1 MNIEHTLRIKSA
13 MIIYSLETNL
23 GNYVLNT
30 NLEENLSEATTD
42 IITARISNTP
52 NANTD
57 EKENIAVL
65 VEASYLEEVFNLAI
79 DTTKGTSFENKM
91 KALKQFCLSLNIFDI
106 RNAISHPNRPFPDSF
121 WFRSAAIASD
131 PLILQLGLGEV
142 RQALNAA
149 IEEKLNTPPDEWLN
163 NVKWAIPNT
172 LPTAFDHE
180 ITGLIGREKEYK
192 DLDSILGK
200 PRVNLIAIVAP
211 GGIGKTALTLQ
222 FLKDISLDPKWSEKI
237 NSILFCTLKN
247 ERLTPDGIEKI
258 EVIDG
263 IKQIKESLLSDIQ
276 SLYLDKDI
284 NTFEDACSQLANE
297 KILICIDNLE
307 TLLVHSQQEF
317 VEFNESLPL
326 LWKVLVTSRIT
337 LDSATAVPIQPLGK
351 RHAIN
356 LCRNYFKR
364 KGISNFS
371 QETLELIATKA
382 SYNPLAIRL
391 TIDLYLKGVD
401 ISESMH
407 KSKKDIAAFSYNNLI
422 ESLNQYSVWIL
433 EAIFVSDEVNKSQL
447 IELLDL
453 SNDEI
458 SESINELSRT
468 SLIVR
473 STSETGNDLFQ
484 LSDSI
489 KDLLLVNP
497 INIDVRNKIST
508 RVKERKNK
516 IQEQHKRNQILGIN
530 KFDVEFISQDAL
542 DSVIALVVDLN
553 KVLSRPYAKRN
564 NSDLVYIKNRFG
576 ELIAYNSTNHELLF
590 HYSRILK
597 SLGDEQG
604 HCKII
609 EQALKHDPENPRYL
623 LAQGLFY
630 FHEKNSVAAN
640 VIFETLLKNGFGLPD
655 NSSRKFSS
663 SLTKLHY
670 LSLIQLGDYNTI
682 IEKTK
687 DWKNDPNWSVMMG
700 NSRATALKRSVE
712 LDRNSYDKKSLA
724 YKNVIDIYDHLFNN
738 ESYPYIVCN
747 EAMKFL
753 KDQSNLKVPPY
764 PSEFAYNVVEFV
776 SKHFFN
782 IVNAIKG
789 QSIDS
794 QDNKSFLNHL
804 LSISFENKTNPLS
817 DSDWFTPSREISYDN
832 EHIDELKAADYSIVR
847 ISNIPENNYGVS
859 SFIFAKDDDEN
870 DFFLHVDNF
879 ENGWIKWGYITLDSK
894 LGIKHNGLDD
904 KKATVATEI
913 VEIDQIEL

>member
-1 MNIEHTLRIKSA
+1 
-13 MIIYSLETNL
+13 MIIYSLETSL
-23 GNYVLNT
+23 GNYVLNS
-30 NLEENLSEATTD
+30 NLEENLSESTSE
-42 IITARISNTP
+42 IISARIADNSHNE
-52 NANTD
+52 N
-57 EKENIAVL
+57 KESIAQL
-65 VEASYLEEVFNLAI
+65 VEASYLDEVFNLAI

-172 LPTAFDHE
+172 LPTTFDHE

-192 DLDSILGK
+192 DLDNTLGK

-211 GGIGKTALTLQ
+211 GGVGKTALTLQ

-258 EVIDG
+258 EAIDG
-263 IKQIKESLLSDIQ
+263 IQQIRDSLLEDIK
-276 SLYLDKDI
+276 SIYLDKEI
-284 NTFEDACSQLANE
+284 NSFEEACSKLANE

-326 LWKVLVTSRIT
+326 PWKVLVTSRIT
-337 LDSATAVPIQPLGK
+337 LESATAVPIQPLGK

-364 KGISNFS
+364 KGVSNFS

-391 TIDLYLKGVD
+391 TVDLYLRGID

-407 KSKKDIAAFSYNNLI
+407 QSKKDIAAFSYNNLI
-422 ESLNQYSVWIL
+422 ESLNKYSIWIL

-468 SLIVR
+468 SLIIR

-497 INIDVRNKIST
+497 INIEVRNKISA

-530 KFDVEFISQDAL
+530 KFDVEFISQNAL

-564 NSDLVYIKNRFG
+564 HSDLVDIKNRFG
-576 ELIAYNSTNHELLF
+576 ELIAYNSSNHELLF

-604 HCKII
+604 QSKVIH
-609 EQALKHDPENPRYL
+609 EALKHDPENPRYL
-623 LAQGLFY
+623 LAQALILF
-630 FHEKNSVAAN
+630 HKRNCEEAN
-640 VIFETLLKNGFGLPD
+640 LIFESLLKKGLDLPE
-655 NSSRKFSS
+655 NSSRKFAS
-663 SLTKLHY
+663 SLVKLHY
-670 LSLIQLGDYNTI
+670 LSLIQLGDYPAI
-682 IEKTK
+682 LEKTT

-712 LDRNSYDKKSLA
+712 LDRHDFDKKCSA
-724 YKNVIDIYDHLFNN
+724 YNNILDIYDHLFKND
-738 ESYPYIVCN
+738 SYPYIVCN

-753 KDQSNLKVPPY
+753 KDQSNLKVPPFT
-764 PSEFAYNVVEFV
+764 PEFAYKFTEFV
-776 SKHFFN
+776 AKHFFS

-794 QDNKSFLNHL
+794 YDNNSFLNRIS
-804 LSISFENKTNPLS
+804 SISFETQTNPVLE
-817 DSDWFTPSREISYDN
+817 SDWFSSTREISYDK
-832 EHIDELKAADYSIVR
+832 EHIAELKNDGYLIVQVT
-847 ISNIPENNYGVS
+847 NIPENNYGLS
-859 SFIFAKDDDEN
+859 RFIFAKDKDNN

-879 ENGWIKWGYITLDSK
+879 ESGWTKWGYLALHSKLAIKHSGLDST
-894 LGIKHNGLDD
+894 
-904 KKATVATEI
+904 KATVASEI
-913 VEIDQIEL
+913 VEIDQIEI

>member
-1 MNIEHTLRIKSA
+1 
-13 MIIYSLETNL
+13 MIIYSLETSL
-23 GNYVLNT
+23 GNYVLNS
-30 NLEENLSEATTD
+30 NLEENLSESTSE
-42 IITARISNTP
+42 IISARIADNSHNE
-52 NANTD
+52 N
-57 EKENIAVL
+57 KENIAQL
-65 VEASYLEEVFNLAI
+65 VEASYLDEVFNLAI
-79 DTTKGTSFENKM
+79 DMTKGTSFESKM

-172 LPTAFDHE
+172 LPTTFDHE

-192 DLDSILGK
+192 DLDNTLGK

-211 GGIGKTALTLQ
+211 GGVGKTALTLQ
-222 FLKDISLDPKWSEKI
+222 FLKDISLDPKWSENI

-258 EVIDG
+258 EAIDG
-263 IKQIKESLLSDIQ
+263 IHQIRDSLLEDIK
-276 SLYLDKDI
+276 SIYLDKEI
-284 NTFEDACSQLANE
+284 NSFEEACSKLANE

-326 LWKVLVTSRIT
+326 PWKVLVTSRIT

-364 KGISNFS
+364 KGVSNFS

-391 TIDLYLKGVD
+391 TVDLYLRGID

-407 KSKKDIAAFSYNNLI
+407 QSKKDIAAFSYNNLI
-422 ESLNQYSVWIL
+422 ESLNKYSIWIL

-468 SLIVR
+468 SLIIR

-497 INIDVRNKIST
+497 INIDVRNKISA

-530 KFDVEFISQDAL
+530 KFDVEFISQNAL
-542 DSVIALVVDLN
+542 DSVVALVVDLN

-564 NSDLVYIKNRFG
+564 HSDLVDIKNRFG
-576 ELIAYNSTNHELLF
+576 ELIAYNSSNHELLF

-604 HCKII
+604 QSKVIH
-609 EQALKHDPENPRYL
+609 EALKHDPENPRYL
-623 LAQGLFY
+623 LAQALFL
-630 FHEKNSVAAN
+630 FHKRNCEEAN
-640 VIFETLLKNGFGLPD
+640 LIFESLLKKGLGLPE
-655 NSSRKFSS
+655 NSSRKFAS
-663 SLTKLHY
+663 SLVKLHY
-670 LSLIQLGDYNTI
+670 LSLIQIGDYTAI
-682 IEKTK
+682 LEKTT
-687 DWKNDPNWSVMMG
+687 DWKNDANWSVMMG

-712 LDRNSYDKKSLA
+712 LDRHDFDKKCSA
-724 YKNVIDIYDHLFNN
+724 YNNVLDIYDHLFKND
-738 ESYPYIVCN
+738 SYPYIVCN

-753 KDQSNLKVPPY
+753 KDQSNLKVPPFT
-764 PSEFAYNVVEFV
+764 PEFAYKFTEFV
-776 SKHFFN
+776 AKHFFN

-794 QDNKSFLNHL
+794 YDNNSFLNRIS
-804 LSISFENKTNPLS
+804 SISFETKTNPVLE
-817 DSDWFTPSREISYDN
+817 SDWFTSTREISYDK
-832 EHIDELKAADYSIVR
+832 EHIAELKDDGYLIVR
-847 ISNIPENNYGVS
+847 VTNIPENNYGLS
-859 SFIFAKDDDEN
+859 SFIFAKDKDNN

-879 ENGWIKWGYITLDSK
+879 ESGWTKWGYLALHSK
-894 LGIKHNGLDD
+894 LAIKHNGLDST
-904 KKATVATEI
+904 KATVASEI
-913 VEIDQIEL
+913 VEIDQVEI